1 MPLDK
6 VICKDWTIYE
16 CENFDHWMLNWRW
29 AAFFPDGTSIIWVY
43 EDWHFTGKWMVV
55 DSKGG
60 KTGVVFDDEWTIVW
74 EYQIEKGSFYD
85 NLVDDGVKEYYD
97 NIDRF
102 PYAKK
107 YFEINW
113 ISATDVVKMAREWK
127 IPVVSQLI
135 YFDMDVQH
143 EIQCWNME
151 DIMKE

>member
-6 VICKDWTIYE
+6 VICKDGTIYE
-16 CENFDHWMLNWRW
+16 CENFDRGMLNWRG
-29 AAFFPDGTSIIWVY
+29 AAFFPDWTSIVWVY
-43 EDWHFTGKWMVV
+43 ENGHFAGKWVV
-55 DSKGG
+55 IDAKGG
-60 KTGVVFDDEWTIVW
+60 KTWVVFDDEWTIVW
-74 EYQIEKGSFYD
+74 EYEIEKGSFYD
-85 NLVDDGVKEYYD
+85 SLVDDWVKEYYD

-107 YFEINW
+107 YFEVNG
-113 ISATDVVKMAREWK
+113 ISASDVVKMARDGN

-151 DIMKE
+151 DIMKQ